1 MCDQEA
7 QAVIDLQTKV
17 IQLQDIIIKK
27 LVNEVQEGQDMA
39 QALANQV
46 DEMGN
51 AMVDRVNGREEKSE
65 DTDSVDPT
73 VPHGSAPR

>member
-17 IQLQDIIIKK
+17 IQLQDMIIKK

-39 QALANQV
+39 QVLANQV

-51 AMVDRVNGREEKSE
+51 AMADRVNGREEKSE
-65 DTDSVDPT
+65 DQAELDPA